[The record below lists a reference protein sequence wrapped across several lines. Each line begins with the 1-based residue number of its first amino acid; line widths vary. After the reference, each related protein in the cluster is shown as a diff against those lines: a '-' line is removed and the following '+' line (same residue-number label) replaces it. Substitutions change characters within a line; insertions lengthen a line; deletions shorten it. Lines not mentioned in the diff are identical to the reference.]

1 MNNKL
6 GLSDFKIIDVEKK
19 IVNLKL
25 NLIDEYFT
33 FNERELNF
41 NYLEKIN
48 KFLFSDIYESIEV
61 KEDVKNII
69 NKYLGI
75 ITDMLMEDKENIT
88 SVLDIIK
95 NIWFLQPFVGGNTR
109 TLIAYLIILN
119 KAFDLGLHIDLNKEI
134 ESGVNTFDLN
144 NFVNQKRLTKIK

>member
-33 FNERELNF
+33 FNESELNF
-41 NYLEKIN
+41 IYLEKLN
-48 KFLFSDIYESIEV
+48 KFLFSDIYES
-61 KEDVKNII
+61 KEINNDVKNII

-119 KAFDLGLHIDLNKEI
+119 KAFDLGLYIDLNKEI

-144 NFVNQKRLTKIK
+144 NFVNQKRLTKQK

>member
-33 FNERELNF
+33 FNERKLNF

-69 NKYLGI
+69 NNYLGI

-144 NFVNQKRLTKIK
+144 NFVNQKRLTKQK

>member
-144 NFVNQKRLTKIK
+144 NFVNQKRLTKQK